1 MPQSVAQTV
10 NVEILNVNPG
20 SVQIAE
26 SVRHSQN
33 IAEQKESQRKS
44 TEIVEIN
51 RGEGIEPVKDED
63 KKRKALLSQQKE
75 NDDKKNNSSSEEHN
89 EKEIDTKN
97 TQEEKNSEN
106 TQQRRKIDIKV

>member
-33 IAEQKESQRKS
+33 IAEQKEAQRKT

-63 KKRKALLSQQKE
+63 KKRKALLSRQKE
-75 NDDKKNNSSSEEHN
+75 NDDKKNSSSEE
-89 EKEIDTKN
+89 KDIDTKN
-97 TQEEKNSEN
+97 TEEEKNYEN
-106 TQQRRKIDIKV
+106 IQQRRKIDIRV